1 MPEPPHSAMARP
13 EQRQSLRRSC
23 DFEIDIEWGAA
34 SLKGRVRELSGEG
47 MLIELADPLWIGAS
61 FAATLAL
68 KNPVKVDCVVR
79 RVIPRQGMAVS
90 YDSADGLQRGA
101 IAALLTELSGR

>member
-1 MPEPPHSAMARP
+1 MPESPHSAVARP
-13 EQRQSLRRSC
+13 ERRQSQRRSC

-47 MLIELADPLWIGAS
+47 MFIELADPLWIGAS

-90 YDSADGLQRGA
+90 YGTGEGQGGA
-101 IAALLTELSGR
+101 IAAILMELGGR

>member
-1 MPEPPHSAMARP
+1 MPEPPHSAVARP
-13 EQRQSLRRSC
+13 ERRQSQRRSC

-47 MLIELADPLWIGAS
+47 MFIELANPLWIGAS

-79 RVIPRQGMAVS
+79 RVIPRQGHGRVLRGCRRPARR
-90 YDSADGLQRGA
+90 DRGDIDG
-101 IAALLTELSGR
+101 T